1 MASFSDI
8 LALAS
13 SIHQLSVGSRRVR
26 CSMWSALQATVL
38 FATDP
43 KTAAG
48 ETEIEDKEILKP
60 KKQDEGEMGE
70 DKVQRDK
77 VMKEEEDAGP
87 VPAAINNEDWMAG
100 LSQDDD
106 EKTTDGAEKSGGEEG
121 LVKQEAQEERAL

>member
-1 MASFSDI
+1 MASFTDI

-60 KKQDEGEMGE
+60 KKQDEGEIE
-70 DKVQRDK
+70 DGKVQREK
-77 VMKEEEDAGP
+77 VMKEEDAGP

-121 LVKQEAQEERAL
+121 LVKQEAQEKRAL